1 MSSVVSDRVVAP
13 TPGVVRSRVS
23 LTDGLLVAMALI
35 WGVNASVMKL
45 GVTEM
50 PPLVFNAAR
59 LGLAAI
65 ALVVLAL
72 GVRHPTL
79 TRRDVGM
86 LLALGV
92 LGTGLYQFF
101 MIEGLA
107 RTRAG
112 TTALILSSGPA
123 FVALFGRVLGVE
135 HINRRGML
143 GIVLSMAGIA
153 FVALTQPDALG
164 RSASLFGSALVLIGC
179 ICWSLFAVLIKPY
192 ANRLD
197 GRVVTAITIV
207 GGTLPL
213 SLIALP
219 AVDTVAWSELSIGTW
234 GGIVY
239 SGLAS
244 MVIAYL
250 FWNRGVRLLGPTRT
264 AMFGNLQPIFALAAA
279 RVMLGERP
287 GAWQLV
293 GAVAIIAGVVLT
305 RTAEPWPE

>member
-1 MSSVVSDRVVAP
+1 MSSTATSGVSARVPPA
-13 TPGVVRSRVS
+13 SRASASV
-23 LTDGLLVAMALI
+23 TDLLLVTMALI

-45 GVTEM
+45 AVAQM

-59 LGLAAI
+59 LGLASI
-65 ALVVLAL
+65 ALVLLAF
-72 GVRHPTL
+72 GVRRVML
-79 TRRDVGM
+79 TRRDAAV

-123 FVALFGRVLGVE
+123 FVALFGRLLGVE
-135 HINRRGML
+135 RITRRGMF
-143 GIVLSMAGIA
+143 GIAMSMAGIA
-153 FVALTQPDALG
+153 LVALTQPDSLAQ
-164 RSASLFGSALVLIGC
+164 RASLVGSLLVLIGC
-179 ICWSLFAVLIKPY
+179 ICWSLFSVLIKPY
-192 ANRLD
+192 TNRID
-197 GRVVTAITIV
+197 GRLVTAITIV
-207 GGTLPL
+207 GGTVPL

-219 AVDTVAWSELSIGTW
+219 EVSAVAWGQLSIGLW
-234 GGIVY
+234 GAIVY

-264 AMFGNLQPIFALAAA
+264 AMFGNLQPVFALAAA
-279 RVMLGERP
+279 RAMLGERP
-287 GAWQLV
+287 GLWQLV
-293 GAVAIIAGVVLT
+293 GAMAIIAGVVLT
-305 RTAEPWPE
+305 RTSEPWPE

>member
-1 MSSVVSDRVVAP
+1 MSSTVTGGVAE
-13 TPGVVRSRVS
+13 SRVGVARPRAS
-23 LTDGLLVAMALI
+23 VTDLLLVAMALI
-35 WGVNASVMKL
+35 WGVNASVLKF
-45 GVTEM
+45 GVTQM

-65 ALVVLAL
+65 ALVVLAF
-72 GVRHPTL
+72 GARRATL
-79 TRRDVGM
+79 TVRDVAI

-123 FVALFGRVLGVE
+123 FVALFGRL
-135 HINRRGML
+135 L
-143 GIVLSMAGIA
+143 GIERITQRGAVGILLSMVGIA
-153 FVALTQPDALG
+153 LVALSQPDGLP
-164 RSASLFGSALVLIGC
+164 RSAMLLGNALVLIGC
-179 ICWSLFAVLIKPY
+179 ICWSLFTVLIKPY

-197 GRVVTAITIV
+197 GRIVTAITIL
-207 GGTLPL
+207 GGTIPL
-213 SLIALP
+213 SVLALP
-219 AVDTVAWSELSIGTW
+219 AVNGVAWNEVSLETW
-234 GGIVY
+234 GAIVY

-264 AMFGNLQPIFALAAA
+264 AMFGNLQPLFALAAA
-279 RVMLGERP
+279 RVLLGERP

-293 GAVAIIAGVVLT
+293 GAAGIIAGVLLT